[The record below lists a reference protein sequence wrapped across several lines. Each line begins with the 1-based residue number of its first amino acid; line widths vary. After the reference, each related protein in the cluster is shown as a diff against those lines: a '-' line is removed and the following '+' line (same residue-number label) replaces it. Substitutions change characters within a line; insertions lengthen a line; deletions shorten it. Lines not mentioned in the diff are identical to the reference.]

1 MLIKLIRWIFDFN
14 EISSILKSI
23 KILILNLI
31 VLPFTLY
38 LCLLAQYYHGIFVD
52 VGHIMGIVF
61 VLIQIIAA
69 LISSCVLIVEVM
81 E

>member
-14 EISSILKSI
+14 EISLILKSI

-38 LCLLAQYYHGIFVD
+38 LCLFTQYYHGIFVD
-52 VGHIMGIVF
+52 IGHIMGIIF
-61 VLIQIIAA
+61 IIIQIISA
-69 LISSCVLIVEVM
+69 LISVSVLFVEAM